1 MKCCSCGADLGFD
14 DDPYADPDC
23 LECLQRSIEADL
35 AEGFREYDEPI
46 DEYEACKVPLWGCD
60 FHDEWGI

>member
-23 LECLQRSIEADL
+23 LECLRRSIEA
-35 AEGFREYDEPI
+35 EGSYYDEYDR
-46 DEYEACKVPLWGCD
+46 CKVPLWPAD
-60 FHDEWGI
+60 WHDDEPGL

>member
-23 LECLQRSIEADL
+23 PECLRRSIEAECYEDD
-35 AEGFREYDEPI
+35 EDDEYDR
-46 DEYEACKVPLWGCD
+46 CKVPLWPAD
-60 FHDEWGI
+60 WHDEYGL